1 MKKKKIKNGFIF
13 LIMVFIA
20 LVCLLPF
27 YLMIVMST
35 QYTEDIYKG
44 ITLIPGKYLLENLK
58 TVFNAH
64 F

>member
-1 MKKKKIKNGFIF
+1 MKTQKVKNIIIF
-13 LIMVFIA
+13 VIMVLVA
-20 LVCLLPF
+20 LICLLPF
-27 YLMIVMST
+27 YFMIIMST

-44 ITLIPGKYLLENLK
+44 ITFLPGSYLIENLK